1 MYASPC
7 SFANAA
13 GRMTDY
19 ETTRRKE
26 GVMNKIKLPSHHFLA
41 SIQSKEP
48 RAAMMEP
55 ALPDPIKRNDPG
67 AVNCVPK
74 LGRISKD

>member
-26 GVMNKIKLPSHHFLA
+26 GVLNKIKLPSHHFLA

-48 RAAMMEP
+48 RAAMIEP
-55 ALPDPIKRNDPG
+55 
-67 AVNCVPK
+67 
-74 LGRISKD
+74 